1 MTSHAA
7 RAQLDLTAGLGAL
20 AQRAAVVALLAR
32 RAIWMTALG
41 RVSPQAPASVALAA
55 DEIAL
60 IDRLART
67 GATTLLADAIGNL
80 AAIGGATATTPAFAR
95 PFAVARGLSRIADL
109 QIARRLRAGKYL
121 DRP

>member
-7 RAQLDLTAGLGAL
+7 RAQFDLPASLGAL
-20 AQRAAVVALLAR
+20 AHRAAIVTLLAR
-32 RAIWMTALG
+32 RAIWITALM
-41 RVSPQAPASVALAA
+41 RVSPQAPASVALAP

-60 IDRLART
+60 VDRLARA
-67 GATTLLADAIGNL
+67 GATTLLAEAIDNL
-80 AAIGGATATTPAFAR
+80 ATIGGATTTTPAFAR

-121 DRP
+121 DRM